1 MAIQASSGGRIIS
14 RANVKATRKDVLAKC
29 YGGDI
34 TRKKKLLEKQKTRQ
48 ETPEDGR
55 QRGNP
60 PGSFHGGPEPGR
72 GMRNFWKSARRWLPG
87 VVISLI
93 AIFVIIRFVDL
104 NSFVKA
110 IRSANY
116 WLVLA
121 FLFTSIIWEMVRGIV
136 WRTLL
141 RGRAS
146 YRDVFWTLTEGYL
159 LNSFLPFRLGEVGRA
174 FLLGRKARLGFMDV
188 LSTIVIE
195 RVMDLAFSAAILLSA
210 VPFVVGA
217 AGAGRIA
224 IFIGALVVV
233 GMVILYVLARNR
245 EWAIGLFQRLSTRWP
260 RLQNLGGHLL
270 DSLFSGLAI
279 LTDGGLFLRFML
291 WMTLNWALA
300 IAEFLLLL
308 LAFFPQATLTWSLFG
323 LGAVAFGN
331 AVPSLPGAIGTYEA
345 ALGGALTLLSGNQST
360 ALAAALTAHLTGYL
374 VNGVLGTYALSREG
388 ETLMGVYRQLRNR
401 QAEGHPGD
409 V

>member
-1 MAIQASSGGRIIS
+1 MS
-14 RANVKATRKDVLAKC
+14 
-29 YGGDI
+29 
-34 TRKKKLLEKQKTRQ
+34 E
-48 ETPEDGR
+48 
-55 QRGNP
+55 
-60 PGSFHGGPEPGR
+60 
-72 GMRNFWKSARRWLPG
+72 FWKSARRWLPG

-93 AIFVIIRFVDL
+93 AILAIVHYVDLHRFVE
-104 NSFVKA
+104 A

-116 WLVLA
+116 WLLLA
-121 FLFTSIIWEMVRGIV
+121 FLLTSVIWLMVRGIV
-136 WRTLL
+136 WLTLL

-146 YRDVFWTLTEGYL
+146 YRDVFWTLCEGYL
-159 LNSFLPFRLGEVGRA
+159 LNNFLPFRLGEIGRA
-174 FLLGRKARLGFMDV
+174 FLLGRKAKLGFMDV

-195 RVMDLAFSAAILLSA
+195 RVLDLAFSAAILLSA

-224 IFIGALVVV
+224 ILIGTLVVV
-233 GMVILYVLARNR
+233 GMVVLYLLARNR
-245 EWAIGLFQRLSTRWP
+245 EWALGLFQRLSSRWP
-260 RLQNLGGHLL
+260 RLQILGGNLL

-279 LTDGGLFLRFML
+279 LTDGWLFLRFLL
-291 WMTLNWALA
+291 WMTLNWAIA

-308 LAFFPQATLTWSLFG
+308 LAFFPQARLLWSLFG

-331 AVPSLPGAIGTYEA
+331 AIPSLPGAVGTYEA
-345 ALGGALTLLSGNQST
+345 ALTGALTLLSGDQST

-374 VNGVLGTYALSREG
+374 INGVLGTYALSHEG

-401 QAEGHPGD
+401 QAEGHPGN

>member
-1 MAIQASSGGRIIS
+1 MA
-14 RANVKATRKDVLAKC
+14 
-29 YGGDI
+29 
-34 TRKKKLLEKQKTRQ
+34 
-48 ETPEDGR
+48 
-55 QRGNP
+55 
-60 PGSFHGGPEPGR
+60 
-72 GMRNFWKSARRWLPG
+72 NFWKTARRWLPG

-93 AIFVIIRFVDL
+93 AILLIIRFVDL
-104 NSFVKA
+104 QRFLNA

-116 WLVLA
+116 WLLLA
-121 FLFTSIIWEMVRGIV
+121 FLVISVGWEMVRGIV

-141 RGRAS
+141 RRRAS
-146 YRDVFWTLTEGYL
+146 YRDVFWTLAEGYL
-159 LNSFLPFRLGEVGRA
+159 LNSFLPFRLGAGGRA
-174 FLLGRKARLGFMDV
+174 FLLGRKAKLGFMDV
-188 LSTIVIE
+188 FSTIVIE
-195 RVMDLAFSAAILLSA
+195 RVVDLAYSAAILLSA

-224 IFIGALVVV
+224 IVIGVLVIV
-233 GMVILYVLARNR
+233 GMAVLYLLARNR
-245 EWAIGLFQRLSTRWP
+245 DWAMGVFQRLSSRWP
-260 RLQNLGGHLL
+260 RLQTLGGHLL

-291 WMTLNWALA
+291 WMAFNWAIA

-345 ALGGALTLLSGNQST
+345 ALGGALTLLSGDQST
-360 ALAAALTAHLTGYL
+360 ALAAALTAHLIGYII
-374 VNGVLGTYALSREG
+374 NGVLGTFALSREG

-401 QAEGHPGD
+401 PEENPGNPRIR
-409 V
+409 